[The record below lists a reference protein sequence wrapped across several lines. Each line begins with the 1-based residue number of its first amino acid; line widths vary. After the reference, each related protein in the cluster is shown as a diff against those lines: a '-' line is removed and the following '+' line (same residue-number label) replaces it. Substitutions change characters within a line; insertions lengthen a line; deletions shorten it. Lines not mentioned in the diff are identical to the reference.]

1 MLALSD
7 VNSMAKPKNGRL
19 RVNPRPLCA
28 TVFLMTL
35 LATYSFFVK
44 DWSSDSTTP
53 ASLFVRDAEDVCDDV
68 HQAQDQCAFVRAHC
82 LDDEPGLVSYLTFYY
97 CTLGKVKPIAFS
109 LLALWLGLLFS
120 TIGIAAS
127 DFFSINLSTIASVLG
142 LPESLAGVTFLA
154 FGNGSPDV
162 FSTFAAMNSNSGSMA
177 IGELIGA
184 AGFITAVVAG
194 SMALVREFKVSRKT
208 FVRDIIFFILAVSFT
223 MVFLT
228 DGKMHLWECAF
239 MIGFYGFYVCFVFG
253 WHLFISSRQKRRAK
267 QVVAHN
273 NYSGASIHAGD
284 EIEPYHDDPGD
295 DDDDGTVGSRRA
307 SSYLPDISALENGPR
322 INTDGSSQDDDDD
335 EQKRHIASEMTS
347 SMRVNRPRGR
357 RSHTTITP
365 IRPSLVGAL
374 EFRSIL
380 SSLQRSRNMRMAPLT
395 RGYSDYNSAGLLAR
409 RNTEDLLQFGAHD
422 NTATT
427 TQPSLTRDR
436 ALSSGDAPRNF
447 QNENILSPPLVKT
460 SSASEETL
468 HQPEGTTHRQ
478 TTRSPSVSTVRTREG
493 SLLIP
498 VDPRAGGDGGRERTP
513 SPAVTTTRDG
523 RLAPPDVHQRLPAQS
538 MELGPD
544 QSEPTRTKASTPALS
559 LQIPSP
565 KLGPSQASSPSLS
578 PFPGYHDSPMQDG
591 RRSPQRGR
599 PHSMLLPHSALEDD
613 HIPGLD
619 LPESPRPIRWW
630 PYNVLPP
637 PHILWRT
644 MLPTLQGWREKS
656 IWDKLFSVFS
666 APTVFFLVATLPVVE
681 TEDHCDDLPE
691 EAGVSSAQISSG
703 LGLNP
708 PAIAVE
714 SQAAIQP
721 ETEWQEY
728 RRRARSTRSRSSSAS
743 RYALSAGVT
752 PELAHLQEFPGLR
765 PPSSSAQSLPPIS
778 VDGPGS
784 EPTTLDDEPSGW
796 NRWLLAL
803 QLFTGPLF
811 TVSIIWAK
819 YMNSPVKTLLKMIL
833 YSLLVSLIFL
843 AVLLVSTS
851 PDKKPRYHF
860 LFCFLGFIIA
870 IAWISTIAEEVVG
883 VLKAA
888 GVILGMSEAILGL
901 TVFAVGNSVGDLV
914 ADITVARLGYP
925 VMALSACFGGPM
937 LNILLGIG
945 LGGTYMSIKGAK
957 HHHKKHPDEPL
968 HYKSYHIEVTGTL
981 FISAVTVL
989 VTLLMLLIL
998 VPTNKWMMTRKTG
1011 IILITLWTVST
1022 ILNVIVEV
1030 TGVWGAVA

>member
-1 MLALSD
+1 MRTCRCTRRPDRGFYSQTQHVLALSD
-7 VNSMAKPKNGRL
+7 IISMAKPKNGRP
-19 RVNPRPLCA
+19 RYNPRPLCA
-28 TVFLMTL
+28 TLFLMTL
-35 LATYSFFVK
+35 LATYSLFLK
-44 DWSSDSTTP
+44 DWSPVSTAP
-53 ASLFVRDAEDVCDDV
+53 ASIFARETGEVVCDDV
-68 HQAQDQCAFVRAHC
+68 HQAQDQCAFVRANC
-82 LDDEPGLVSYLTFYY
+82 LEDEPGLVSYLTFYY
-97 CTLGKVKPIAFS
+97 CTLAKVKPIAFL

-208 FVRDIIFFILAVSFT
+208 FVRDIVFFILAVSFT
-223 MVFLT
+223 MIFLT

-253 WHLFISSRQKRRAK
+253 WHLFSSSRQKRRTK
-267 QVVAHN
+267 QAVAHN
-273 NYSGASIHAGD
+273 HYSGASIHAGD

-295 DDDDGTVGSRRA
+295 DDDDERVGSRRA
-307 SSYLPDISALENGPR
+307 SSHLPDISALENGPR
-322 INTDGSSQDDDDD
+322 INADGSSQDDDED

-380 SSLQRSRNMRMAPLT
+380 SSLQRSRNMRMAPLA

-409 RNTEDLLQFGAHD
+409 RSSDLLQFEAD
-422 NTATT
+422 NNDTATS

-447 QNENILSPPLVKT
+447 RNEDILRPSLLKT
-460 SSASEETL
+460 DPVAEETP
-468 HQPEGTTHRQ
+468 HQPGGLAQEH
-478 TTRSPSVSTVRTREG
+478 TTRSPSMTTTQTREG
-493 SLLIP
+493 SLLVP
-498 VDPRAGGDGGRERTP
+498 GDQRAAGDSGRERTP

-523 RLAPPDVHQRLPAQS
+523 RLAPPGINQRLPAQS
-538 MELGPD
+538 PELVPEH
-544 QSEPTRTKASTPALS
+544 SEPTRTKASTPALS
-559 LQIPSP
+559 LRIPSP

-578 PFPGYHDSPMQDG
+578 PFPGYHDSPIHDG
-591 RRSPQRGR
+591 RRSPKRGR
-599 PHSMLLPHSALEDD
+599 SHSVLLPHPALEDD

-619 LPESPRPIRWW
+619 LPKSPRPVRWW
-630 PYNVLPP
+630 PYNILPP
-637 PHILWRT
+637 PHVLWRT
-644 MLPTLQGWREKS
+644 LLPTLQGWREKS

-666 APTVFFLVATLPVVE
+666 TPTVFFLVATLPVVE
-681 TEDHCDDLPE
+681 TEDHCDDSPAEDGLQ
-691 EAGVSSAQISSG
+691 SSQIPTG
-703 LGLNP
+703 LGIDP

-714 SQAAIQP
+714 NQTAIQP

-743 RYALSAGVT
+743 RYALSVGLT
-752 PELAHLQEFPGLR
+752 PELANHREFPGLR
-765 PPSSSAQSLPPIS
+765 PPPSPQTEQPMS
-778 VDGPGS
+778 VSGPGS
-784 EPTTLDDEPSGW
+784 EPTTLDDEQGGW

-811 TVSIIWAK
+811 TAFIVWAK
-819 YMNSPVKTLLKMIL
+819 YMDSPIKTLVKMIL
-833 YSLLVSLIFL
+833 YSLLISL
-843 AVLLVSTS
+843 VLLAILLLSTT
-851 PDKKPRYHF
+851 PDTKPRYHF

-925 VMALSACFGGPM
+925 VMALYVAIPSPTVPRLSRFITNMPQ
-937 LNILLGIG
+937 IRLLRRPH
-945 LGGTYMSIKGAK
+945 AE
-957 HHHKKHPDEPL
+957 HPPW
-968 HYKSYHIEVTGTL
+968 HR
-981 FISAVTVL
+981 
-989 VTLLMLLIL
+989 
-998 VPTNKWMMTRKTG
+998 TRRDVHEYQG
-1011 IILITLWTVST
+1011 RQAPS
-1022 ILNVIVEV
+1022 
-1030 TGVWGAVA
+1030 

>member
-1 MLALSD
+1 
-7 VNSMAKPKNGRL
+7 MAKPKNGRL
-19 RVNPRPLCA
+19 RHNSRPLCA

-35 LATYSFFVK
+35 LATYSLFLK
-44 DWSSDSTTP
+44 DWSPRSTAP
-53 ASLFVRDAEDVCDDV
+53 ASLFARDAEQQVCDDV
-68 HQAQDQCAFVRAHC
+68 HQADDQCAFVRANC
-82 LDDEPGLVSYLTFYY
+82 LEDEPGLVSYLTFYF
-97 CTLGKVKPIAFS
+97 CTLAMVKPIAFA

-208 FVRDIIFFILAVSFT
+208 FVRDIVFFILAVSFT

-239 MIGFYGFYVCFVFG
+239 MIAFYAFYVCFVVG
-253 WHLFISSRQKRRAK
+253 WHWFSSRRQKRRTKEA
-267 QVVAHN
+267 ASHN
-273 NYSGASIHAGD
+273 HFSGASLHAGD
-284 EIEPYHDDPGD
+284 EIEPYHDDSGD
-295 DDDDGTVGSRRA
+295 DEDDDRVGSRRA
-307 SSYLPDISALENGPR
+307 SSHLPDISALENGPR
-322 INTDGSSQDDDDD
+322 GNKDESSHDDDDD
-335 EQKRHIASEMTS
+335 DQKRHIASEMTS

-409 RNTEDLLQFGAHD
+409 RSTDLLQFEAYND
-422 NTATT
+422 DAATT
-427 TQPSLTRDR
+427 QQPSLTRDR

-447 QNENILSPPLVKT
+447 QNEDILRPPLLR
-460 SSASEETL
+460 ADMEADETP
-468 HQPEGTTHRQ
+468 HQ
-478 TTRSPSVSTVRTREG
+478 S
-493 SLLIP
+493 
-498 VDPRAGGDGGRERTP
+498 GD
-513 SPAVTTTRDG
+513 A
-523 RLAPPDVHQRLPAQS
+523 A
-538 MELGPD
+538 
-544 QSEPTRTKASTPALS
+544 
-559 LQIPSP
+559 
-565 KLGPSQASSPSLS
+565 
-578 PFPGYHDSPMQDG
+578 
-591 RRSPQRGR
+591 
-599 PHSMLLPHSALEDD
+599 
-613 HIPGLD
+613 
-619 LPESPRPIRWW
+619 
-630 PYNVLPP
+630 
-637 PHILWRT
+637 
-644 MLPTLQGWREKS
+644 QGWRDKS
-656 IWDKLFSVFS
+656 IWDKLFSIFS
-666 APTVFFLVATLPVVE
+666 SPSVFFLVATLPVVE
-681 TEDHCDDLPE
+681 TEDHCDDTAPE
-691 EAGVSSAQISSG
+691 DGLQSSQIPDG

-714 SQAAIQP
+714 NRTAIQP

-743 RYALSAGVT
+743 RYALSVGVT
-752 PELAHLQEFPGLR
+752 PEMENHREFPGLLP
-765 PPSSSAQSLPPIS
+765 PPSPQNGQPMSMSGL
-778 VDGPGS
+778 GS

-811 TVSIIWAK
+811 TVFIVWAK
-819 YMNSPVKTLLKMIL
+819 YMDQPVKTLVKMIL
-833 YSLLVSLIFL
+833 YSLLISLILL
-843 AVLLVSTS
+843 AVLLRSTS
-851 PDKKPRYHF
+851 PDTKPRYHF

-883 VLKAA
+883 ILKAI

-901 TVFAVGNSVGDLV
+901 TIFAVGNSVGDLV

-981 FISAVTVL
+981 FISAITVL
-989 VTLLMLLIL
+989 LTLVMLLIL
-998 VPTNKWMMTRKTG
+998 VPTNKWMMTRKIGLT
-1011 IILITLWTVST
+1011 LITLWTVST
-1022 ILNVIVEV
+1022 IVNVIVEV
-1030 TGVWGAVA
+1030 TGVWSAVA

>member
-1 MLALSD
+1 MDKS
-7 VNSMAKPKNGRL
+7 KNGRP
-19 RVNPRPLCA
+19 RYNPRPLCA
-28 TVFLMTL
+28 TVLLMTL
-35 LATYSFFVK
+35 LATYSLFLK
-44 DWSSDSTTP
+44 DWSPKSAAP
-53 ASLFVRDAEDVCDDV
+53 AKLFARDEEVVCDDV
-68 HQAQDQCAFVRAHC
+68 YQAQDQCAFVRAHC
-82 LDDEPGLVSYLTFYY
+82 LEDEPGLVSYLTFYF
-97 CTLGKVKPIAFS
+97 CTLAKVKPIAFM

-127 DFFSINLSTIASVLG
+127 DFFSVNLSTIASVLG

-208 FVRDIIFFILAVSFT
+208 FVRDIVFFILAVSFT
-223 MVFLT
+223 MLFLT
-228 DGKMHLWECAF
+228 DGKIHLWECAF
-239 MIGFYGFYVCFVFG
+239 MIGFYVFYVCFVVG
-253 WHLFISSRQKRRAK
+253 WHWFSSRRQKRRTKEA
-267 QVVAHN
+267 ASHN
-273 NYSGASIHAGD
+273 HYSGASIQAGD
-284 EIEPYHDDPGD
+284 EIEPYHDDSGD
-295 DDDDGTVGSRRA
+295 DEDDDRVGSRRA
-307 SSYLPDISALENGPR
+307 SSHLPDISALENGPR
-322 INTDGSSQDDDDD
+322 INADGSSQDDEDDD
-335 EQKRHIASEMTS
+335 DQKRHIASEMTS

-409 RNTEDLLQFGAHD
+409 RSTDLLQFEAD
-422 NTATT
+422 NDDTTAQ

-436 ALSSGDAPRNF
+436 ALSSGDVPRNF
-447 QNENILSPPLVKT
+447 QNEDIISPPMLKADPAT
-460 SSASEETL
+460 EETSG
-468 HQPEGTTHRQ
+468 HFGDAAQGRACK
-478 TTRSPSVSTVRTREG
+478 SPSVSTSHMLR
-493 SLLIP
+493 P
-498 VDPRAGGDGGRERTP
+498 VDQRAAGEGGRERTP
-513 SPAVTTTRDG
+513 SPAVPTTIGG
-523 RLAPPDVHQRLPAQS
+523 RLAPPDIRPRLAAQPP
-538 MELGPD
+538 ELVPEHP
-544 QSEPTRTKASTPALS
+544 EPTRPKASTPALS

-565 KLGPSQASSPSLS
+565 KLGPSQTSSPALS
-578 PFPGYHDSPMQDG
+578 PFPGYHDSPVHDG

-599 PHSMLLPHSALEDD
+599 SHSVLAPHSVLED

-619 LPESPRPIRWW
+619 LPESPKPVRWW
-630 PYNVLPP
+630 PYSMLPP
-637 PHILWRT
+637 PHVLWRI
-644 MLPTLQGWREKS
+644 MLPTMQGWREKS

-681 TEDHCDDLPE
+681 TEDHCDDATSEDGLQ
-691 EAGVSSAQISSG
+691 SSQIPNG
-703 LGLNP
+703 LGINP

-714 SQAAIQP
+714 NQTAVRP

-728 RRRARSTRSRSSSAS
+728 RRRSRSTRSRSSSAS
-743 RYALSAGVT
+743 RYALSVGVT
-752 PELAHLQEFPGLR
+752 PELENHQEFPGF
-765 PPSSSAQSLPPIS
+765 LPPPNPQIGQPMS
-778 VDGPGS
+778 VSGVGS
-784 EPTTLDDEPSGW
+784 EPTTLDDESGSW
-796 NRWLLAL
+796 NRWLVAL

-811 TVSIIWAK
+811 TMFIVWAK
-819 YMNSPVKTLLKMIL
+819 YMDQPVKTLVKMIL
-833 YSLLVSLIFL
+833 YSLLTSLILL
-843 AVLLVSTS
+843 AVLLLSTS
-851 PDKKPRYHF
+851 PTTKPRYHF

-883 VLKAA
+883 VLKAV

-901 TVFAVGNSVGDLV
+901 TIFAVGNSVGDLV

-945 LGGTYMSIKGAK
+945 LGGTYMSIKGAN

-968 HYKSYHIEVTGTL
+968 HYKAYHIQVTGTL
-981 FISAVTVL
+981 FISAITVL
-989 VTLLMLLIL
+989 VTLITLLVL
-998 VPTNKWMMTRKTG
+998 VPTNKWMMTRKIGLT
-1011 IILITLWTVST
+1011 LITLWTVST
-1022 ILNVIVEV
+1022 IVNVIVEV
-1030 TGVWGAVA
+1030 TGVWSAVA

>member
-1 MLALSD
+1 
-7 VNSMAKPKNGRL
+7 MAKPKNGRP
-19 RVNPRPLCA
+19 RYNPRPLCA

-35 LATYSFFVK
+35 LATYSLFLK
-44 DWSSDSTTP
+44 DWSSDSTAP
-53 ASLFVRDAEDVCDDV
+53 ASLFARDTEEVCDDV
-68 HQAQDQCAFVRAHC
+68 HQAQDQCAFVRANC
-82 LDDEPGLVSYLTFYY
+82 LEDEPGLFSYLTFYF
-97 CTLGKVKPIAFS
+97 CTLAKVKPIAFA

-208 FVRDIIFFILAVSFT
+208 FVRDIVFFILSVSFT

-239 MIGFYGFYVCFVFG
+239 MIAFYGFYVCFVFG
-253 WHLFISSRQKRRAK
+253 WHLFSSRRQKRRTK
-267 QVVAHN
+267 QAIAHN
-273 NYSGASIHAGD
+273 HYSGASVHAGD

-295 DDDDGTVGSRRA
+295 DDDERVGSRRA
-307 SSYLPDISALENGPR
+307 SSHLPDISALENGPR
-322 INTDGSSQDDDDD
+322 INADGSSQDDDDD

-409 RNTEDLLQFGAHD
+409 RSSDLLQFETHNDDA
-422 NTATT
+422 ATT

-447 QNENILSPPLVKT
+447 QNEDILRPPLLKT
-460 SSASEETL
+460 SPATGET
-468 HQPEGTTHRQ
+468 PRQ
-478 TTRSPSVSTVRTREG
+478 SGAAPQGHPTRSPSMTTAHTREG
-493 SLLIP
+493 SLLVP
-498 VDPRAGGDGGRERTP
+498 GDQRAAGDSGRERTP

-523 RLAPPDVHQRLPAQS
+523 RLAPPNIHQRVPAQS
-538 MELGPD
+538 PELVPE

-559 LQIPSP
+559 LKIPSP
-565 KLGPSQASSPSLS
+565 NLGPSQASSPSLS
-578 PFPGYHDSPMQDG
+578 PFPGYHDSPVQDG
-591 RRSPQRGR
+591 RRSPHRGR
-599 PHSMLLPHSALEDD
+599 SHSLLLPHSALEDE

-619 LPESPRPIRWW
+619 LPESPRPVRWW
-630 PYNVLPP
+630 PYNILPP
-637 PHILWRT
+637 PHVLWRT

-666 APTVFFLVATLPVVE
+666 TPTVFFLVATLPVVE
-681 TEDHCDDLPE
+681 TEDHCDDLPAE
-691 EAGVSSAQISSG
+691 DGLQSSQIPSG

-714 SQAAIQP
+714 NQTAIQP

-728 RRRARSTRSRSSSAS
+728 RRRARSSRSRSSSAS
-743 RYALSAGVT
+743 RYALSVGLT
-752 PELAHLQEFPGLR
+752 PELESHQEFPDLR
-765 PPSSSAQSLPPIS
+765 PPPSPQTGQPMS
-778 VDGPGS
+778 VSGLGS
-784 EPTTLDDEPSGW
+784 EPTTMDDESGGW

-811 TVSIIWAK
+811 TVFIIWAK
-819 YMNSPVKTLLKMIL
+819 YMDSPVKTLVKMIL
-833 YSLLVSLIFL
+833 YSLLISLILL
-843 AVLLVSTS
+843 AILLLSTT
-851 PDKKPRYHF
+851 PHTKPRYHF

-883 VLKAA
+883 VLKAV

-968 HYKSYHIEVTGTL
+968 HYKAYHIEVTGTL
-981 FISAVTVL
+981 FISAITVL
-989 VTLLMLLIL
+989 LTLVMLLIL
-998 VPTNKWMMTRKTG
+998 VPTNKWMMTRKIG
-1011 IILITLWTVST
+1011 ITLITLWTVST
-1022 ILNVIVEV
+1022 IVNVVVEV

>member
-1 MLALSD
+1 MLALPD

-35 LATYSFFVK
+35 LATYSLFIK
-44 DWSSDSTTP
+44 DWSPDSTAP
-53 ASLFVRDAEDVCDDV
+53 ASLFARDAEDVCDDV

-82 LDDEPGLVSYLTFYY
+82 LEDEPGLVSYLTFYY

-208 FVRDIIFFILAVSFT
+208 FVRDIVFFILAVSFT

-253 WHLFISSRQKRRAK
+253 WHLFTSSRQKRRAK

-273 NYSGASIHAGD
+273 HYSGASIHAGD
-284 EIEPYHDDPGD
+284 EIEPYHDDPD
-295 DDDDGTVGSRRA
+295 DDEDDGTVGSRRA
-307 SSYLPDISALENGPR
+307 SSRPPDISALENGSR
-322 INTDGSSQDDDDD
+322 NNGDGSSQDDDDE

-380 SSLQRSRNMRMAPLT
+380 SSLQRSRNMRMAPIT

-409 RNTEDLLQFGAHD
+409 RNTEDLLQFGTHD
-422 NTATT
+422 DAATT

-460 SSASEETL
+460 SSASEESL
-468 HQPEGTTHRQ
+468 QQPGDAAQGRTS
-478 TTRSPSVSTVRTREG
+478 RSPSMSTARTREG

-498 VDPRAGGDGGRERTP
+498 VDPRTAGDGGRERTP
-513 SPAVTTTRDG
+513 SPAVTTTIDG

-538 MELGPD
+538 PELGPER
-544 QSEPTRTKASTPALS
+544 SEPMRTKASTPALS

-599 PHSMLLPHSALEDD
+599 PHSMLLPHPALEDE

-637 PHILWRT
+637 PHVLWRT

-666 APTVFFLVATLPVVE
+666 TPTVFFLVVTLPVVE
-681 TEDHCDDLPE
+681 TEDNCDDLPAE
-691 EAGVSSAQISSG
+691 DGLQSAHAPSG

-714 SQAAIQP
+714 NHAAIQP

-752 PELAHLQEFPGLR
+752 PELSHLQEFPGFR
-765 PPSSSAQSLPPIS
+765 PPSSSAQSVPPIS

-784 EPTTLDDEPSGW
+784 EPTTLDDEPGGW

-811 TVSIIWAK
+811 TVFIIWAK
-819 YMNSPVKTLLKMIL
+819 YMDSPVKTLVKMIL
-833 YSLLVSLIFL
+833 YSLLISLILL
-843 AVLLVSTS
+843 AVLLLSTT

-860 LFCFLGFIIA
+860 LFCFLGFIIS

-968 HYKSYHIEVTGTL
+968 HYKPYHIEVTGTL
-981 FISAVTVL
+981 FISALTVL
-989 VTLLMLLIL
+989 VTLVMLLIL

-1022 ILNVIVEV
+1022 IVNVIVEV
-1030 TGVWGAVA
+1030 TGIWGAVA

>member
-1 MLALSD
+1 VLALSD
-7 VNSMAKPKNGRL
+7 INSMAKPKNGRP
-19 RVNPRPLCA
+19 RYDPRPICA

-35 LATYSFFVK
+35 LATYSLFLR
-44 DWSSDSTTP
+44 DWSADSTPP
-53 ASLFVRDAEDVCDDV
+53 ARLFARDAEDVVCDDV
-68 HQAQDQCAFVRAHC
+68 YQARDQCAFVRAHC
-82 LDDEPGLVSYLTFYY
+82 LEDEPGLVSYLTFYF
-97 CTLGKVKPIAFS
+97 CTLGKLKPIAFF

-239 MIGFYGFYVCFVFG
+239 MIGFYGFYVCFVFV

-267 QVVAHN
+267 QAIAHN
-273 NYSGASIHAGD
+273 HYSGASVHAGD
-284 EIEPYHDDPGD
+284 EIEPYHDDVGD
-295 DDDDGTVGSRRA
+295 EDDETVGSRRA
-307 SSYLPDISALENGPR
+307 SSHVPDISALENGPR
-322 INTDGSSQDDDDD
+322 NDADASSHDDDDD

-409 RNTEDLLQFGAHD
+409 RNTDDLLAFDANND
-422 NTATT
+422 DTT
-427 TQPSLTRDR
+427 TTAKPSLARDR

-460 SSASEETL
+460 TSASEETL
-468 HQPEGTTHRQ
+468 HEPEGAGQGRPA
-478 TTRSPSVSTVRTREG
+478 RSPSMTSARTRES

-498 VDPRAGGDGGRERTP
+498 VDQRAAGDGRSERTL
-513 SPAVTTTRDG
+513 SPAVTVTRDG
-523 RLAPPDVHQRLPAQS
+523 RLAPPDVHQRLPSQPP
-538 MELGPD
+538 ELVPEH
-544 QSEPTRTKASTPALS
+544 SEPTRTKASTPALS

-599 PHSMLLPHSALEDD
+599 THSILLPHPALEVD

-630 PYNVLPP
+630 PYNLLPP
-637 PHILWRT
+637 PHVLWRT

-666 APTVFFLVATLPVVE
+666 TPMVFFLVATLPVVE
-681 TEDHCDDLPE
+681 TEDHCDDVPAE
-691 EAGVSSAQISSG
+691 DGPQSVQTPSG

-714 SQAAIQP
+714 NQAAIQP

-765 PPSSSAQSLPPIS
+765 PPSSSAQTTQPIS
-778 VDGPGS
+778 VEDPGS
-784 EPTTLDDEPSGW
+784 EPTALDDEAGGW

-811 TVSIIWAK
+811 TVFIIWAK
-819 YMNSPVKTLLKMIL
+819 YMDQPVKTLIKMIL
-833 YSLLVSLIFL
+833 YSLLISLILL
-843 AVLLVSTS
+843 ALLLLSTS
-851 PDKKPRYHF
+851 PEKKPRYHF
-860 LFCFLGFIIA
+860 LICFLGFIIS

-925 VMALSACFGGPM
+925 VMALYAALLSSASSCLFD
-937 LNILLGIG
+937 LFAN
-945 LGGTYMSIKGAK
+945 
-957 HHHKKHPDEPL
+957 
-968 HYKSYHIEVTGTL
+968 KSQICL
-981 FISAVTVL
+981 FRRAHVEYPPWHRT
-989 VTLLMLLIL
+989 
-998 VPTNKWMMTRKTG
+998 WR
-1011 IILITLWTVST
+1011 
-1022 ILNVIVEV
+1022 NVAEHQGRQASSQE
-1030 TGVWGAVA
+1030 TPG